1 MGTASR
7 DGGDLRAI
15 GSAGLTPR
23 RPGVGSGRAIHRL
36 RRGPAGRAVCGSG
49 FEVQRVRPDGSGLAL
64 LPVSSSGRVGLSPDG
79 QRIAVADA
87 GIAVSDL
94 AGQGR
99 LQLTTAPSGAAHY
112 GPWWSPDG
120 GSIAYIERRGPNDTI
135 GALPPYTFDIRVVA
149 ADGTGDHLVYR
160 ISTPSILT
168 DVFPVWSP
176 DGSQIAANDGPSSS
190 SSTRRVTTCG
200 QSSVLATSGTVRRRG
215 FPAAGRARLG
225 PADTAF
231 SHSSSRSRSR
241 FGTSMAAV
249 LLYRVSLIRSPACD
263 FFTSDEKFFRAP
275 AAWIRLIVFQTLTV
289 LALRQGADLYT
300 SRMNERGV
308 ILPPPS
314 PACGRGLGVRASLA
328 PLRVA

>member
-1 MGTASR
+1 MLTLISWPLAQAGCTSEGLRSCSLDQQPSFDGWHGKMALAYPAPTERTYECVLVLDAEQRSAKAFGWTDIVGFWNEWIALSPDASTIAFASTFDSEPYRIGTASR
-7 DGGDLRAI
+7 DGADLRAI
-15 GSAGLTPR
+15 GPAGLRHVDPVWD
-23 RPGVGSGRAIHRL
+23 PDGQSIVFDGDPPD
-36 RRGPAGRAVCGSG
+36 GPVRGSG
-49 FEVQRVRPDGSGLAL
+49 FQVQRVRPDGSGLAL

-176 DGSQIAANDGPSSS
+176 DGSQIAANDGPS
-190 SSTRRVTTCG
+190 
-200 QSSVLATSGTVRRRG
+200 
-215 FPAAGRARLG
+215 
-225 PADTAF
+225 
-231 SHSSSRSRSR
+231 
-241 FGTSMAAV
+241 
-249 LLYRVSLIRSPACD
+249 
-263 FFTSDEKFFRAP
+263 
-275 AAWIRLIVFQTLTV
+275 LIVVDATGDN
-289 LALRQGADLYT
+289 LRTIIGPRNLGY
-300 SRMNERGV
+300 G
-308 ILPPPS
+308 PPS
-314 PACGRGLGVRASLA
+314 WVP
-328 PLRVA
+328 